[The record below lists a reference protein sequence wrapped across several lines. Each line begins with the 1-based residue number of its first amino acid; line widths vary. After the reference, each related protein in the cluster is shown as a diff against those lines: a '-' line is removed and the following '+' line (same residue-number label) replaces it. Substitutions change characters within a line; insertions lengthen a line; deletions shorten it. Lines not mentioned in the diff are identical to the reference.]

1 MGNVALSS
9 KDSVTNDADKSS
21 IICNLII
28 TQYDALRVIS
38 QKSRV
43 NSRENLFGDGGEK
56 MTM

>member
-1 MGNVALSS
+1 MGNVALRS

-43 NSRENLFGDGGEK
+43 NRENLFGDGGEK